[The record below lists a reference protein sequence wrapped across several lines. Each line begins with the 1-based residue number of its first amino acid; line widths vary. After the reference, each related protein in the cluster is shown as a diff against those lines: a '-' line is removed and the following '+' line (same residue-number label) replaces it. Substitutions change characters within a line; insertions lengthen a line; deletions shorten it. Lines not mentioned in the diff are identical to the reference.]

1 LSGGYCSDDYTNG
14 HLVGEDAVTWIKAR
28 NYNRPVKFALL
39 HFDTQVPVQSSARY
53 GGFFAALDEAGIKY
67 TIEVKQPGEQIDLAL
82 AAATDIM
89 TAHPDIDLFFCSHGL
104 SMLGA
109 VQAVSQSGNAGKY
122 YVFGYDVNQL
132 VAEMVLSYENILQAS
147 IAQDP
152 YMQGYN
158 GIKQLTKVIKGEE
171 QPFGDTAIVPGIVLS
186 KNDPDNIISFLK
198 TKYNVTYQR

>member
-1 LSGGYCSDDYTNG
+1 
-14 HLVGEDAVTWIKAR
+14 
-28 NYNRPVKFALL
+28 
-39 HFDTQVPVQSSARY
+39 VQSSARY
-53 GGFFAALDEAGIKY
+53 GGFFAALDEAGIPY

-132 VAEMVLSYENILQAS
+132 VAEMVLSDENILQAS

-152 YMQGYN
+152 YNQGYN
-158 GIKQLTKVIKGEE
+158 GIKQLTRVIKGEE
-171 QPFGDTAIVPGIVLS
+171 KPFGDTAIVPGIVLS
-186 KNDPDNIISFLK
+186 KNDPENIISFLK
-198 TKYNVTYQR
+198 TKYNVTYKK